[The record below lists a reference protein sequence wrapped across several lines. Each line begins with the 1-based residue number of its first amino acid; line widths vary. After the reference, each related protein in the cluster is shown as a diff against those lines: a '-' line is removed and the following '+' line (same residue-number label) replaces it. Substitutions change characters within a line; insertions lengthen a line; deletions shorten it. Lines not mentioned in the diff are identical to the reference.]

1 MSRRWISR
9 IAAPSPDAILI
20 APPATIPTQE
30 HSARNVEP
38 PPRGRMTPLAPQ
50 KFGYQFT
57 GDEETHSEYEK
68 FRERMGHEIPSS
80 AMALVFKAALKLAN
94 AALDKRQLAAT
105 DRPRQ
110 ARETTNP
117 RHIPAKD
124 KREVAER
131 DEGRCTFV
139 SETGKR
145 CGSRCEPQFHHDD
158 EFARGGPSVAR
169 NLRLPCRAHNQ
180 HEAERS
186 YGAEFMERSRA
197 DGRAKKRSR
206 RVHRRES

>member
-1 MSRRWISR
+1 MLFRS
-9 IAAPSPDAILI
+9 
-20 APPATIPTQE
+20 
-30 HSARNVEP
+30 
-38 PPRGRMTPLAPQ
+38 RGRMTPLAPQ
-50 KFGYQFT
+50 RFGYQFT

-68 FRERMGHEIPSS
+68 FRERMGYEIPSG

-139 SETGKR
+139 SESGKR

-158 EFARGGPSVAR
+158 EFARGGPSVAK
-169 NLRLPCRAHNQ
+169 NLRLLCRAHNQ

-186 YGAEFMERSRA
+186 FGHELVERKKQEARERSAAR
-197 DGRAKKRSR
+197 KRR
-206 RVHRRES
+206 MAPARE